1 MSEGANNLYSI
12 SALARL
18 CRRDR
23 ATVVKCLKDVAPVE
37 EHAKEKLYSLHEAVP
52 AIVAGA
58 LAALALLPRVGER
71 ARRLLL
77 VVAGLAFLVNAG
89 VAVYHVGVEQKW
101 WVSGCVPTEDAAVQV
116 TDLAA
121 MMAKPVE
128 ARCDEPAWEFH
139 GITMAAM
146 NIPFS
151 AGLALVTLLALGLGG
166 RRDNR

>member
-1 MSEGANNLYSI
+1 MKTIPSRLVALFVLAVSTM
-12 SALARL
+12 ALATAFIAQYGFGLKPCIL
-18 CRRDR
+18 CLIQR
-23 ATVVKCLKDVAPVE
+23 
-37 EHAKEKLYSLHEAVP
+37 VP
-52 AIVAGA
+52 FVLAGA
-58 LAALALLPRVGER
+58 VAALALLPRVGER
-71 ARRLLL
+71 ARRALL

-128 ARCDEPAWEFH
+128 ARCDEPAWEFY

-166 RRDNR
+166 RRENR

>member
-1 MSEGANNLYSI
+1 MKTIPSRLVALFVLAVSTM
-12 SALARL
+12 ALATAFIAQYGFGLKPCIL
-18 CRRDR
+18 CLIQR
-23 ATVVKCLKDVAPVE
+23 
-37 EHAKEKLYSLHEAVP
+37 VP
-52 AIVAGA
+52 FVLAGA
-58 LAALALLPRVGER
+58 LAALTLLPRVGER
-71 ARRLLL
+71 LRRALL

-101 WVSGCVPTEDAAVQV
+101 WVSGCVPTEDGAVQV

-121 MMAKPVE
+121 MMNKPVE

-151 AGLALVTLLALGLGG
+151 AGLALVTLLALGLGA
-166 RRDNR
+166 RRENR